1 MVNVTDIKAVIPQP
15 TPELDRLQLIFAR
28 QHELMLRYF
37 HIEKQNGLLE
47 TDDYPVDLHDR
58 YGQAR
63 LKNFAWRCVEEL
75 AESMDAFAHQNET
88 HHYEEIAD
96 AYHFLVELM
105 LLSGFTATDFGDRP
119 CRLEVLFEGNTMRSH
134 LLKSTQF
141 MCFVRELGMAMNCLK
156 NKPWKQTHQL
166 TDVPRYRAQI
176 IKAHQEFLVFCSVCG
191 LTADALFEMYFSK
204 AAVNAFRQRSR
215 Y

>member
-1 MVNVTDIKAVIPQP
+1 MVNVLDVNATIPTP
-15 TPELDRLQLIFAR
+15 TPEKDRLQLIFER
-28 QHELMLRYF
+28 QHELMTKYF

-47 TDDYPVDLHDR
+47 TDDYPVNLHDR

-75 AESMDAFAHQNET
+75 AESMDALDHGNET
-88 HHYEEIAD
+88 HHFEEIAD

-105 LLSGFTATDFGDRP
+105 LLSGFTAEDFGDKP
-119 CRLEVLFEGNTMRSH
+119 CRLEAMFEATEFPNHRPYMQLSH
-134 LLKSTQF
+134 FT
-141 MCFVRELGMAMNCLK
+141 RELGMAMNCLK

-166 TDVPRYRAQI
+166 TDIPAYRARI
-176 IKAHQEFLVFCSVCG
+176 IRAHQAFIVFCKSTD
-191 LTADALFEMYFSK
+191 LFADALFRLYFAKSE
-204 AAVNAFRQRSR
+204 VNKFRQRSN